1 MQTQNYFN
9 YIEQHLTWLSVR
21 ITARGSL
28 NMYDINIHCEDFY
41 MRLLNLLYGWNL
53 INANTIQRN
62 SPAVD
67 LIFLEGKTIVQ
78 VSSTNTIQ
86 KVQSSLKNLG
96 KEYTGYNYKFVSI
109 AKPAD
114 KLKGHKYNIP
124 SGINVTF
131 NSTDDIYD
139 IDTLLNKINS
149 LSAVE
154 MAEVYKFIKQELQF
168 ESSELKLE
176 TGLAYV
182 INELSE
188 IDLES
193 NEVEFDITSFDID
206 KKIRKNNLNIFKDI
220 IEQYDVYF
228 FVVQKTYDEYDKLGK
243 NKSYA
248 VLQTIRKE
256 YLTLKQ
262 KYSGDDLYKA
272 IAINIK
278 KKLSLSANLRPFND
292 DDMELYVDII
302 LVDAFIKCK
311 IFEKP

>member
-67 LIFLEGKTIVQ
+67 LIFLAGKTIVQ
-78 VSSTNTIQ
+78 VSSTNTVQ
-86 KVQSSLKNLG
+86 KVQSSLNKLEN
-96 KEYTGYNYKFVSI
+96 KYAGYNYKFVSI

-114 KLKGHKYNIP
+114 KLKEHKYNTP
-124 SGINVTF
+124 SNLNITF
-131 NSTDDIYD
+131 NASNDIYD
-139 IDTLLNKINS
+139 IDTLLNKTKS
-149 LSAVE
+149 LSAAE
-154 MAEVYKFIKQELQF
+154 MEGVYKFIKQELQF

-206 KKIRKNNLNIFKDI
+206 KKIKKNNLNVFKDI

-228 FVVQKTYDEYDKLGK
+228 SVVQKTYDEYDKLGK

-256 YLTLKQ
+256 YLKLKQ
-262 KYSGDDLYKA
+262 IYSGDDLYKA

-278 KKLSLSANLRPFND
+278 EKLSLSANLKPFND